1 MSAASHP
8 LSGLVRG
15 RGQVLAVI
23 AAGGALG
30 SLGRWWLGEV
40 LAHDRGSFALGTLV
54 ANVSGALALGVLMV
68 LVLEVWPPTRLVR
81 PFLGVG
87 VLGGYTTFSTA
98 MLDTEEMLRA
108 GRPALAAAYLFSTL
122 GLGLVASWSGAAAT
136 RAAVR
141 AARRRRLHALAA
153 RGERSDTRPPTD
165 VRGRP

>member
-1 MSAASHP
+1 MPAGQP
-8 LSGLVRG
+8 PRGLVRG

-30 SLGRWWLGEV
+30 SLGRWSLGEV
-40 LAHDRGSFALGTLV
+40 LSHERGTFALSTLV

-68 LVLEVWPPTRLVR
+68 LVLEVWSPTRLVR

-108 GRPALAAAYLFSTL
+108 GRPGLAAAYLFSTL
-122 GLGLVASWSGAAAT
+122 GLGLVASWSGVAAT
-136 RAAVR
+136 RGAAQ

-153 RGERSDTRPPTD
+153 QGERSDD
-165 VRGRP
+165 ARGRLP